1 LGLIA
6 RPDLLYAQMIIPMI
20 AAGAGFAMAIP
31 VVQKSAFGAVDPEDI
46 GKASGTL
53 SMIRQLGGAFGIAT
67 TVAAFGHV
75 GSRATPQAF
84 CDGYRAA
91 SSVAALLSFVGAI
104 AGLWL
109 PSRSAT
115 APIPTRRKPE
125 PALDVVLSPGE
136 GT

>member
-1 LGLIA
+1 MQPSRSVLL
-6 RPDLLYAQMIIPMI
+6 DL
-20 AAGAGFAMAIP
+20 
-31 VVQKSAFGAVDPEDI
+31 D
-46 GKASGTL
+46 GTL
-53 SMIRQLGGAFGIAT
+53 IDSQPGI
-67 TVAAFGHV
+67 V
-75 GSRATPQAF
+75 
-84 CDGYRAA
+84 A